1 MKNTT
6 KFRWTICALLFFAT
20 AVNYLDRQVLSLT
33 WKDFIAPRFN
43 WTDNDYGTITA
54 TFSIIYALC
63 NLFAGKFIDSL
74 GTKKGYLWAI
84 FIWSL
89 GACLHAACGV
99 GASALKS
106 VGFLGMMGV
115 TASVW
120 LFLACRA
127 VLALGEAGNFP
138 AAVKVT
144 AEYFPKKDRAFAT
157 SIFNAGSSVGALAA
171 PLSIPIIAKMWGW
184 EMAFIVIGA
193 LGFVWMGF
201 WVLLYKKPSE
211 NPLVSASEL
220 AYINQDEGEESAVA
234 PEPRDEQKKIS
245 FVKAFSLRQTWSL
258 VLGRFLTDGVW
269 WFFLFWTPSY
279 FSDQFGYKSS
289 SGMGMALIFTLYAI
303 VTFASIYLCKIPT
316 YMVDRR
322 GMNPYEGRM
331 IAMFLFACFP
341 LLALGAQ
348 PLGAYTAWWPA
359 ILIGFACAGHQA
371 WSANIYSVVGDM
383 FPKSTIGTLTGIA
396 QFAAGCG
403 SFLVNKCAGM
413 LFTHAAGSFTV
424 ANAEKAIE
432 LAPVQIAKAFTPAGV
447 EIPVGADVSAIV
459 AAIEKTGQQIP
470 DVIQTVHKAGVSA
483 QDMVAAV
490 VNAGGQI
497 ALAPME
503 FLGYTGKPAGYCIV
517 FGYCAVAYLVGWCCM
532 KVLVPRYRRVEL

>member
-1 MKNTT
+1 MSN
-6 KFRWTICALLFFAT
+6 FRWVICALLFFAT
-20 AVNYLDRQVLSLT
+20 TVNYLDRQVLSLT
-33 WKDFIAPRFN
+33 WKDFISPEFN

-63 NLFAGKFIDSL
+63 NLFAGKFIDKL

-99 GASALKS
+99 GTSVLKAA
-106 VGFLGMMGV
+106 GFVAMMGI

-138 AAVKVT
+138 AAIKVT

-157 SIFNAGSSVGALAA
+157 SIFNSGSSVGALAA
-171 PLSIPIIAKMWGW
+171 PLTIPIIAKFWGW

-201 WVLLYKKPSE
+201 WVWLYKKPE
-211 NPLVSASEL
+211 NERYWFNWRFKYEYDDGRTESGVGHCCVLMNKAELDYVS
-220 AYINQDEGEESAVA
+220 QDECDSVTANVDSKS
-234 PEPRDEQKKIS
+234 PIPSSNEPKIS
-245 FVKAFSLRQTWSL
+245 YLKAFSLRQTWAL

-269 WFFLFWTPSY
+269 WFFLFWTPGY
-279 FSDQFGYKSS
+279 LSDQFGYKSS

-303 VTFASIYLCKIPT
+303 VTFVSIYLCKIPT
-316 YMVDRR
+316 YMVDKR
-322 GMNPYEGRM
+322 GMNAYEGRM
-331 IAMFLFACFP
+331 VAMFIFACFP

-348 PLGAYTAWWPA
+348 PLGTVSAWFPA
-359 ILIGFACAGHQA
+359 ILIGLACAGHQA
-371 WSANIYSVVGDM
+371 WSANVYSVVGDM

-403 SFLVNKCAGM
+403 SFMVNKCAGK
-413 LFTHAAGSFTV
+413 LFTYAAEQGD
-424 ANAEKAIE
+424 
-432 LAPVQIAKAFTPAGV
+432 AFA
-447 EIPVGADVSAIV
+447 
-459 AAIEKTGQQIP
+459 
-470 DVIQTVHKAGVSA
+470 
-483 QDMVAAV
+483 
-490 VNAGGQI
+490 
-497 ALAPME
+497 
-503 FLGYTGKPAGYCIV
+503 FCGYTGKPAGYMIL
-517 FGYCAVAYLVGWCCM
+517 FSYCAVAYIVGWCFM
-532 KVLVPRYRRVEL
+532 KGLVPHYKKVEL